1 MPGGPNMK
9 KFFTLLTLTM
19 SLNSFAAGYEL
30 NCTASHNMDKVIE
43 TKVSIQDGERNK
55 NFGEY
60 DQFRF
65 FVTASDKN
73 MIEVQSMDLNG
84 PSRSYA
90 TSNLS
95 EKGAFVELSVW
106 TRDYLLEVRCSRL

>member
-1 MPGGPNMK
+1 MK
-9 KFFTLLTLTM
+9 KFLAPLTLM
-19 SLNSFAAGYEL
+19 FSLSSFASVYEL
-30 NCTASHNMDKVIE
+30 NCTASHNMDKVID
-43 TKVSIQDGERNK
+43 TKVTVQDGERNK

-65 FVTASDKN
+65 FVTATGKN
-73 MIEVQSMDLNG
+73 LIEVQSMDLSA

-95 EKGAFVELSVW
+95 EKGSFVDLSVW